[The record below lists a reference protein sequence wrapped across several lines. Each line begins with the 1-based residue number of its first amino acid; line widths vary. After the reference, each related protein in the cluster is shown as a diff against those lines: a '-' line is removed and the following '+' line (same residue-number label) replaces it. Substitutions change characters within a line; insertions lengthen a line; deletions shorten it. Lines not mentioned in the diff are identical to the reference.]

1 MDSSIYFDG
10 ALLWSPLTKASS
22 FAARSL
28 DRTNSQWEDHELGG
42 LLRRTNF
49 PPHSP
54 GFVFHR
60 MGRTVKRSWVSVG
73 VIGPN
78 PPQQTYGS
86 EEGNM
91 PQRKLGSIKERC
103 QHQSVVD
110 PLEERLFRGR
120 LVSGIR
126 NRKN

>member
-10 ALLWSPLTKASS
+10 ALLRSPLTKASS

-28 DRTNSQWEDHELGG
+28 DRANSQWEDHELGR

-49 PPHSP
+49 PPHSL

-60 MGRTVKRSWVSVG
+60 MGRTVKRSWVSAC

-78 PPQQTYGS
+78 SPQQTNGPK
-86 EEGNM
+86 EEYAAA
-91 PQRKLGSIKERC
+91 
-103 QHQSVVD
+103 QSWTYKKVPSTLTRRSR
-110 PLEERLFRGR
+110 PLDERL
-120 LVSGIR
+120 IR
-126 NRKN
+126 WIPV

>member
-10 ALLWSPLTKASS
+10 ALLRSPLTKASS

-28 DRTNSQWEDHELGG
+28 DRANSQWEDHELGG

-49 PPHSP
+49 PPHTL

-60 MGRTVKRSWVSVG
+60 MDRTVKRSWVSVS

-78 PPQQTYGS
+78 PPQQANGS
-86 EEGNM
+86 EGGICSGEN
-91 PQRKLGSIKERC
+91 LG
-103 QHQSVVD
+103 
-110 PLEERLFRGR
+110 L
-120 LVSGIR
+120 
-126 NRKN
+126 